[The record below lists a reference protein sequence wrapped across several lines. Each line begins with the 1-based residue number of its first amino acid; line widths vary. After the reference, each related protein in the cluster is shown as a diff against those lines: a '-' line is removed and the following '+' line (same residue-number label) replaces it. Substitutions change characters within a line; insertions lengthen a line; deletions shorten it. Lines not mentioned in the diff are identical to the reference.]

1 MKSSV
6 DLTPAMSARAVLI
19 VSGGAFLALAVTVS
33 LVGALPGDAW
43 TREAL
48 LSWASPAFVAM
59 MRVAN
64 HAGSWPV
71 LVPAALLLLFLAPRL
86 RGAWWVWLPVFVL
99 APLIE
104 GGAKFL
110 VGRTRPEG
118 PAYGFP
124 SGHAAAAAVYFG
136 AVWYAA
142 ADLPPRLRYA
152 ARTAAVIV
160 IALVAL
166 ARVILRAHWPSDAL
180 GGIALGVACASG
192 AAFISVS
199 SLRTPAGP
207 MPPRPPSRG

>member
-1 MKSSV
+1 MKGHV
-6 DLTPAMSARAVLI
+6 DLTGPTMSPRAVLI
-19 VSGGAFLALAVTVS
+19 VAGGTFLALAVAVS

-48 LSWASPAFVAM
+48 LGWASPAFVAV
-59 MRVAN
+59 MRIAN

-71 LVPAALLLLFLAPRL
+71 LVPATLLLLFLSPRL

-104 GGAKFL
+104 GGAKFV

-142 ADLPPRLRYA
+142 AELPPRLRHA
-152 ARTAAVIV
+152 VRAVAVVVIV
-160 IALVAL
+160 LVAM
-166 ARVILRAHWPSDAL
+166 ARVILRAH
-180 GGIALGVACASG
+180 
-192 AAFISVS
+192 
-199 SLRTPAGP
+199 
-207 MPPRPPSRG
+207 

>member
-1 MKSSV
+1 MTS
-6 DLTPAMSARAVLI
+6 DASARAVLI
-19 VSGGAFLALAVTVS
+19 AAGGVFIGLAVAVS

-48 LSWASPAFVAM
+48 LGWASPAFVAV
-59 MRVAN
+59 MRIAN

-71 LVPAALLLLFLAPRL
+71 LVPAALLLLFLSPRL
-86 RGAWWVWLPVFVL
+86 RLAWWVWRPVFVL

-104 GGAKFL
+104 GGAKLL
-110 VGRTRPEG
+110 VGRSRPEG

-136 AVWYAA
+136 ALWYAA
-142 ADLPPRLRYA
+142 ADLPPRLRHA
-152 ARTAAVIV
+152 VRAAAVIA

-180 GGIALGVACASG
+180 GGIALGVACASA

-199 SLRTPAGP
+199 SLRTRAGP
-207 MPPRPPSRG
+207 TPPPPPSRG